1 MANTI
6 KPRITPKNPM
16 VPARLGSQSRP
27 SRLVALRVKTIHAS
41 RAVSARPSE
50 VFSRPRASSS
60 VDIRA
65 TSTSATRQRSVSRV
79 SA

>member
-1 MANTI
+1 M
-6 KPRITPKNPM
+6 TPKKAM

-27 SRLVALRVKTIHAS
+27 SRLVALSVKTIQAS
-41 RAVSARPSE
+41 RAVSVRPNEVLSRPS
-50 VFSRPRASSS
+50 ASIR